1 MTAVEVRAAITSAA
15 GERRGPGQQSC
26 AAAPAAPAGRTR
38 PRLTKDQRS
47 LLARGSR
54 DNTTVATYTV
64 FFYYTREFAR
74 DTPDIDRF
82 IDEVLDKTNRGYQ
95 QVGQQ

>member
-1 MTAVEVRAAITSAA
+1 MSLWEIVLLLSSLLRL
-15 GERRGPGQQSC
+15 PPP
-26 AAAPAAPAGRTR
+26 AAPAAPAGRTR